1 MILRACANPNEF
13 DPADDTARVPLNY
26 AALKNDL
33 VETKKLL
40 AEGAYPDGVDE
51 TSFTPLMYAAREG
64 HGEIVKLLLEAG
76 ADPCRLGY
84 VQRVYPLD
92 FAQWR
97 VNDSKTLELLKGVN
111 APSVSMEFDTSSL
124 RGAEMIAFVSREYA
138 GIYPIDFKR
147 DVNGEPF
154 SFWLGQ
160 TRLEKNDWDNPLFLF
175 SAGLYTYGTPI
186 DIGLILPPEWAVLQ
200 EYINTR
206 SLLSFPLDLLQALA
220 SRVQQGVGIKHGDI
234 INPSD
239 DDLKDLGWPA
249 TVRYLVAVDH
259 SWGSNK
265 DDHDETDVILLT
277 LAPVISKGFKPT
289 NKGGLE
295 MADKLRS
302 ARWKKMAIPFY
313 R

>member
-1 MILRACANPNEF
+1 MNRSPSGL
-13 DPADDTARVPLNY
+13 ARH
-26 AALKNDL
+26 ALK
-33 VETKKLL
+33 
-40 AEGAYPDGVDE
+40 
-51 TSFTPLMYAAREG
+51 
-64 HGEIVKLLLEAG
+64 
-76 ADPCRLGY
+76 
-84 VQRVYPLD
+84 
-92 FAQWR
+92 
-97 VNDSKTLELLKGVN
+97 
-111 APSVSMEFDTSSL
+111 
-124 RGAEMIAFVSREYA
+124 
-138 GIYPIDFKR
+138 
-147 DVNGEPF
+147 
-154 SFWLGQ
+154 
-160 TRLEKNDWDNPLFLF
+160 KNDWDNPLFLF

-200 EYINTR
+200 EYINPR

-239 DDLKDLGWPA
+239 DDLEDLGWPA

-259 SWGSNK
+259 GWGSNK